1 VVVNALIIQAA
12 ATSLIHMQILAV
24 TQVPHRRRKTGIF
37 SGIQGDPGACCAPG
51 NMYGVSVESAGVIG
65 MVEGVDPAAARAAPK

>member
-1 VVVNALIIQAA
+1 MGVVVNALIIQAA

-24 TQVPHRRRKTGIF
+24 AQVPHRRRKTGIF
-37 SGIQGDPGACCAPG
+37 SGVQGDPGVCCAPG

-65 MVEGVDPAAARAAPK
+65 MMEWFGPGE